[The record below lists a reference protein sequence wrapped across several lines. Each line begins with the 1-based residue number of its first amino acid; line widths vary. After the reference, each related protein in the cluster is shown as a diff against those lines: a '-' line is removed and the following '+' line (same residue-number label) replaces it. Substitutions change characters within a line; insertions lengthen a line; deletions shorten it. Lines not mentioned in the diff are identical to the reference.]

1 MVEGPPK
8 QRNVIRNPCLCGVNE
23 ARVLVVQTGG
33 LQSLRQ
39 SGCLARR
46 PFKGWRSALGRW
58 LIALAFL
65 IQLLVPAGHC
75 HSPDLSVRQSVG
87 ASGDLAASSFGTPT
101 VPCPRH
107 GAKADGRNDH
117 GPGPCHNDCCC
128 PCCQLVHAAAVIA
141 PSGTAQAI
149 YAPLLS
155 ETVAAPETLASL
167 IRPAAFAGQPRA
179 PPILI

>member
-1 MVEGPPK
+1 M
-8 QRNVIRNPCLCGVNE
+8 
-23 ARVLVVQTGG
+23 QTGG
-33 LQSLRQ
+33 LQSTRQ
-39 SGCLARR
+39 SGCLARK

-65 IQLLVPAGHC
+65 TQLVVPAGHC
-75 HSPDLSVRQSVG
+75 HVRQSVE
-87 ASGDLAASSFGTPT
+87 ASGDVAASSFGVATST
-101 VPCPRH
+101 VPCPHH

-128 PCCQLVHAAAVIA
+128 PCCQLVQAAAVIA
-141 PSGTAQAI
+141 PSGTAQVI

-155 ETVAAPETLASL
+155 ETVAAPETLGSL